1 VAALWATPLYAG
13 VYVGS
18 VVITSDLTS
27 DEERGRGMPI
37 INSSMNL
44 GRSFGAILGG
54 ITGEMLGLIKNLYVA
69 AFLNFIGGTMTLLKL
84 KETLKREITD
94 CDKT

>member
-13 VYVGS
+13 IYVGS

-27 DEERGRGMPI
+27 EEERGRGMSI

-44 GRSFGAILGG
+44 GRSFGTILGG
-54 ITGEMLGLIKNLYVA
+54 VTGEIIGLAKNLYIA
-69 AFLNFIGGTMTLLKL
+69 ALLNFVGGTISLLKL
-84 KETLKREITD
+84 KETLKRKEYTS
-94 CDKT
+94 